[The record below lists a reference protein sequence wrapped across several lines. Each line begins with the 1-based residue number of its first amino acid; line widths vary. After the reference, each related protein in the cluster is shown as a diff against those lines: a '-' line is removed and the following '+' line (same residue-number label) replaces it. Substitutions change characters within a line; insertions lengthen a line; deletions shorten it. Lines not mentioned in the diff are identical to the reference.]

1 MRSLIRLC
9 VMLVICLAGIGL
21 YRGWFSLSNGNP
33 GAEGDK
39 VNMSLDKDK
48 MKSDIKT
55 AKKKF
60 KEEIRELEG
69 KTQDKET
76 PK

>member
-1 MRSLIRLC
+1 MRLLIKLF
-9 VMLVICLAGIGL
+9 VVLVICLAGIGF
-21 YRGWFSLSNGNP
+21 YRGWFSLSNSNP